1 MTLDRAVRLSEIQ
14 EYLGS
19 HITGYGLKG
28 AYEALVAEG
37 EGCWS
42 FCYAGDKNLCY
53 FVCMGWHDVGDD
65 PTGGPWEVFL
75 KIGRQSRKAAMQ
87 CDFDLDFEMPWYG
100 NGELYDTLTPVAGKS
115 TGHEYWDELA
125 NFAKKSALHVFE
137 TFGEPDEESED

>member
-1 MTLDRAVRLSEIQ
+1 
-14 EYLGS
+14 
-19 HITGYGLKG
+19 
-28 AYEALVAEG
+28 
-37 EGCWS
+37 
-42 FCYAGDKNLCY
+42 
-53 FVCMGWHDVGDD
+53 
-65 PTGGPWEVFL
+65 
-75 KIGRQSRKAAMQ
+75 MQ